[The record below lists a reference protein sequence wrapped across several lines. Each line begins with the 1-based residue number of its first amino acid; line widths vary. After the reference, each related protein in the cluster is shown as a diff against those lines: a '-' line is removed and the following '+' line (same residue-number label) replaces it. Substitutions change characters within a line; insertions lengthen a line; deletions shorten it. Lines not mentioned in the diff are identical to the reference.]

1 MPMIPWLQ
9 RLLGRRPEAVLP
21 TISAD
26 ATGFSL
32 TQGRQ
37 SRAVPW
43 QAVQRIAAFK
53 QDLETHDRIVL
64 LIEVSLA
71 GDQLLTL
78 PEDCPGFEG
87 LFGPMEQALG
97 VNPAWYLEIMTP
109 VFKPTPQVLYL
120 RSVDPTGLRPG
131 DD

>member
-1 MPMIPWLQ
+1 MAWFPWLK
-9 RLLGRRPEAVLP
+9 RLLGRQPTPVLP
-21 TISAD
+21 TIVAD

-32 TQGRQ
+32 THRRQ

-43 QAVQRIAAFK
+43 QAVRKIAAFK
-53 QDLETHDRIVL
+53 QDLHTHDRIVL

-71 GDQLLTL
+71 GDQVITL
-78 PEDCPGFEG
+78 PEDSPGFAG

-97 VNPAWYLEIMTP
+97 IDPSWYLEIMTP
-109 VFKPTPQVLYL
+109 AFAPTPQVLYL
-120 RSVDPTGLRPG
+120 RSVDPGGLSAG

>member
-1 MPMIPWLQ
+1 VQLFPWIQ
-9 RLLGRRPEAVLP
+9 RLLGHQPAPALP
-21 TISAD
+21 TITAD

-32 TQGRQ
+32 THRRQ

-43 QAVQRIAAFK
+43 QAVRKIAAFK
-53 QDLETHDRIVL
+53 QDQHSHDRIVL

-71 GDQLLTL
+71 GDQVITL
-78 PEDCPGFEG
+78 PEDSPGFAD

-97 VNPAWYLEIMTP
+97 IDPSWYLEIMTP
-109 VFKPTPQVLYL
+109 VFAATPRILYL
-120 RSVDPTGLRPG
+120 RSAGTSGLSAG